1 MSGVGFDPRPRVV
14 EESGVARLL
23 GSRCTA
29 CGHVLAFQAPRCPL
43 CRGPLAEARFGPDG
57 SVWSA
62 TVVRV
67 AVPGREPPYGLAYV
81 DLDAGPRVLAHYRP
95 AGDRA
100 LRVGARVRLRGCTP
114 QGDPAV
120 EERR

>member
-1 MSGVGFDPRPRVV
+1 MSGPGFDPRPRVV
-14 EESGVARLL
+14 EERGVARLR
-23 GSRCTA
+23 GSRCTT
-29 CGHVLAFQAPRCPL
+29 CGHVLAFHAPRCPA
-43 CRGPLAEARFGPDG
+43 CRGPLEEASFGPDG
-57 SVWSA
+57 RVWSA

-81 DLDAGPRVLAHYRP
+81 DLDAGPRVLAHYEP
-95 AGDRA
+95 PGDRS

-120 EERR
+120 EEVA